1 MSVWSPEWRVEIDG
15 VEITD
20 SVLVDLAFS
29 SGRNSIYEQAQAGYA
44 NVSLLNV
51 GDVVQAFEIYQTIAI
66 EIKDSTGT
74 FIPIFGGYITDITRQ
89 ITSTGHIQF
98 TETIRFTALGALH
111 RLQRSTTEGVLAKDF
126 DGDQIYE
133 ILKEILFS
141 QWQSVAPALTWATYD
156 PAQTWAG
163 AENSGLGEIDR
174 PGDYELT
181 DRSAS
186 TTIIYDLVSSLATS
200 GLGYLYED
208 AQGRISYADSTHRAQ
223 YLATNGYVDLD
234 ATQALGIGIQTTTRA
249 GDVRNKIIITYKNG
263 QQESAEDLASQATY
277 GVLAQNISTSIEHDY
292 AAQDQADFYL
302 ELRAYPQANFDSIT
316 FQLANPDIDDA
327 DRDALLNVSMG
338 SALNITNLPQSMGAS
353 FQGFVEGWQMRAGI
367 KSLAVTLRLSPIAYS
382 LQAFRW
388 NSVPA
393 SEAWNTLSATLTWE
407 EATIVA

>member
-15 VEITD
+15 VEVTD
-20 SVLVDLAFS
+20 SILVDLAFT

-51 GDVVQAFEIYQTIAI
+51 GDVVQAFEIYQTIGI

-111 RLQRSTTEGVLAKDF
+111 RLQRSTTEGVLAKDE
-126 DGDQIYE
+126 DGDQIYT
-133 ILKEILFS
+133 ILSEILFA
-141 QWQSVAPALTWATYD
+141 QWQAVAPALTWATYD

-174 PGDYELT
+174 PGDYELAA
-181 DRSAS
+181 RSAS

-200 GLGYLYED
+200 ALGYLYED
-208 AQGRISYADSTHRAQ
+208 AQGRISYADSTHRAE

-263 QQESAEDLASQATY
+263 QQESAEDLASQATF
-277 GVLAQNISTSIEHDY
+277 GVLAQNISTSIENDY

-338 SALNITNLPQSMGAS
+338 SALNITNLPQSMGAA

-367 KSLAVTLRLSPIAYS
+367 KSLAITLRLSPIAYS